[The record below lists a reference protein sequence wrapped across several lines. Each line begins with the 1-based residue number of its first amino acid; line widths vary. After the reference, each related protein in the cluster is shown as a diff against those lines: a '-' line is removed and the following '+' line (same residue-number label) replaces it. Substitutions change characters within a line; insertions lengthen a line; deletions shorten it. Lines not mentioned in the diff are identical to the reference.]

1 MRLAI
6 NRGITERVMMGGLP
20 RNIMILG
27 GTMATA
33 LILGLH
39 NIWLGLILI
48 PVYGTLRFLYKKDPY
63 FLEVLVRHMNE
74 DDFLEG

>member
-1 MRLAI
+1 
-6 NRGITERVMMGGLP
+6 MMGGLP

-27 GTMATA
+27 GTMAAA
-33 LILGLH
+33 LILGLQ
-39 NIWLGLILI
+39 NIWLGLIFV
-48 PVYGTLRFLYKKDPY
+48 PVYAALRFLYKKDPY